1 MNNYYL
7 ERKIKT
13 LKMELRLH
21 TADFAVMGVFLVVS
35 LGIGVYYGVFKR
47 QRTTEEYLMGNRQMQ
62 ILPVALSMLVTYQSA
77 ISVIGIPAEFYLY
90 QTMFCYVWIGIIA
103 SIVAQCYM
111 IVPLMFPLHLTSA
124 YEYLGRRFRSRSIQL
139 FSSLLGMLQTLVYMS
154 MVLLAPS
161 LALEAVAGIPLWIS
175 VVLVGIVGTVYT
187 SLGGLRSVIWTDVFQ
202 FVIMFTGII
211 VILILGS
218 VRLGSYSNI
227 WNLCKEGGRIQFAI
241 TDIDPR
247 VRHTLWSCLIGGAF
261 NWLPLLCNQSAVQ
274 RICSMKTMKESKYA
288 VLLNIPLTLLYG
300 VLLFFLSSVMFAYYA
315 NKQCD
320 PLQAGFVSNGNQ
332 VAPYFVMDILSN
344 LPGLAGLFLAALFS
358 GALSSLS
365 SGINAMGANTVQD
378 ILSSCL
384 RNTTQRTKTVVAKI
398 TVFVYGAVAVSLA
411 YLAKDFGGPVTQIS
425 LSAAGAIGGPGAGM
439 IFLGGLFPHAN
450 WIGGIAGGL
459 TGLTIN
465 LWVSIGSVLYGKKA
479 PRSPPIGTTQCFDN
493 TTTLETNI
501 ENVTSLLDSVQT
513 TSVYSSSTADLST
526 SEPGHLVIYDVSY
539 LYIGLIGFL
548 VTIIS
553 GLLVSA
559 VVSRISSV
567 DDTTSPEYIFPF
579 MRGIWTKTF
588 KQWMKLAEF
597 ELRDKVID
605 VLNQNTTLNQ
615 QKDLV
620 DDVNDKTLPVDKY

>member
-1 MNNYYL
+1 
-7 ERKIKT
+7 
-13 LKMELRLH
+13 MELRLH
-21 TADFAVMGVFLVVS
+21 TADYAVMGGFLVVS
-35 LGIGVYYGVFKR
+35 LGIGVYYGLFKK

-90 QTMFCYVWIGIIA
+90 QTMFCYVWLGIIG
-103 SIVAQCYM
+103 SIVVQCYM

-139 FSSLLGMLQTLVYMS
+139 LGSVLGMLQTLVYMS

-175 VVLVGIVGTVYT
+175 VVLVGVVGTVYT

-218 VRLGSYSNI
+218 VRLGSYNNI
-227 WNLCKEGGRIQFAI
+227 WDLCKKGNRIQFAI
-241 TDIDPR
+241 IDIDPR

-288 VLLNIPLTLLYG
+288 VLLNIPLTLFYG
-300 VLLFFLSSVMFAYYA
+300 VLLFLLGSVMYAYYA
-315 NKQCD
+315 NEQCD
-320 PLQAGFVSNGNQ
+320 PLLAGFVSNGNQ

-384 RNTTQRTKTVVAKI
+384 RNTTQRTKTIVAKV

-411 YLAKDFGGPVTQIS
+411 YLANDFAGPVTQIS

-459 TGLTIN
+459 TGLAVNI
-465 LWVSIGSVLYGKKA
+465 WVSIGSVLYGKKA
-479 PRSPPIGTTQCFDN
+479 PLSPSIGTTHCYDN
-493 TTTLETNI
+493 ITTFENNI
-501 ENVTSLLDSVQT
+501 ENVTALFESSQT
-513 TSVYSSSTADLST
+513 TAVSSGTSDLISI
-526 SEPGHLVIYDVSY
+526 SETGHLAIYDVSY
-539 LYIGLIGFL
+539 LYFGLIGFL

-553 GLLVSA
+553 GLLVS
-559 VVSRISSV
+559 VLTGRTSH
-567 DDTTSPEYIFPF
+567 DDVTSLEYIFPC
-579 MRGIWTKTF
+579 MRGIWKNTF
-588 KQWMKLAEF
+588 KRWMKLTEF
-597 ELRDKVID
+597 GLQDNVID
-605 VLNQNTTLNQ
+605 ELKKGEARNQH
-615 QKDLV
+615 KDLV
-620 DDVNDKTLPVDKY
+620 DDADNSRLQKSKPVNKY